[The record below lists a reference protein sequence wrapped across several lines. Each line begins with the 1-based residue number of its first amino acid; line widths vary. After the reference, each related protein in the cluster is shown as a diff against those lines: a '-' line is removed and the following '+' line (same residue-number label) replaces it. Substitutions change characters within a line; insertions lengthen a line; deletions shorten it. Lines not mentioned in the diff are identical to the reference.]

1 MLKENLEGERPS
13 TNSPRDTSRG
23 LTILIADPQVTAD
36 VALVRCLVCEGHH
49 VLIAR
54 NFESAYRFSKFDHL
68 DYAVTEL
75 RFSDGNGFDL
85 VRALTVNN
93 PRCRT
98 IVHSAYCDLR
108 VAVNAVKLG
117 ASDVCPRP
125 MDPNHLIGILLEKC
139 KNTSTQLQDLEPPD
153 EVRAEHIRQVF
164 SAVVR
169 TCLERLNTSRSSAE
183 PYSA

>member
-1 MLKENLEGERPS
+1 MKQSVACGSFSKRPAPPDTIITSGLAHIGSQKMPSVSLLLFLRIARFEIQARKMLKEKLEGERPS

-75 RFSDGNGFDL
+75 RFSDG
-85 VRALTVNN
+85 
-93 PRCRT
+93 
-98 IVHSAYCDLR
+98 
-108 VAVNAVKLG
+108 KK
-117 ASDVCPRP
+117 
-125 MDPNHLIGILLEKC
+125 M
-139 KNTSTQLQDLEPPD
+139 
-153 EVRAEHIRQVF
+153 
-164 SAVVR
+164 
-169 TCLERLNTSRSSAE
+169 
-183 PYSA
+183 